1 MKRKNYLYISSNNEY
16 KRLKTKN
23 SKGNKIYF
31 AIIDFKKLKFS
42 KILNIFILLN
52 NNFKIY
58 KNILIFFELEK
69 EIIAHNFFP
78 DWPGKYKF
86 LDILGSSYF
95 WLKKILVRYSKFSGL
110 LKFIKGALGLKI
122 KRELETFGFGK
133 KEFGFI
139 SIIFSIL
146 KFQLA
151 SIENLP

>member
-1 MKRKNYLYISSNNEY
+1 MQKQIILDISKELYFSEKIGKKNYLYISSNNEY

-78 DWPGKYKF
+78 DWPGQYKF

-95 WLKKILVRYSKFSGL
+95 WLKKILVNLVFFKKI
-110 LKFIKGALGLKI
+110 KFIVI
-122 KRELETFGFGK
+122 KFK
-133 KEFGFI
+133 
-139 SIIFSIL
+139 
-146 KFQLA
+146 
-151 SIENLP
+151 

>member
-1 MKRKNYLYISSNNEY
+1 MQKQIILDISKELYFSEKIGKKNYLYISSNNEY

-95 WLKKILVRYSKFSGL
+95 WLKKVLANLVFFKKI
-110 LKFIKGALGLKI
+110 KFIVI
-122 KRELETFGFGK
+122 KFK
-133 KEFGFI
+133 
-139 SIIFSIL
+139 
-146 KFQLA
+146 
-151 SIENLP
+151 

>member
-1 MKRKNYLYISSNNEY
+1 MQKQIILDISKELYFSEKIGKKNYLYISSNNEY

-95 WLKKILVRYSKFSGL
+95 WLKKILVNLVFFKKI
-110 LKFIKGALGLKI
+110 KFIVI
-122 KRELETFGFGK
+122 KFKL
-133 KEFGFI
+133 
-139 SIIFSIL
+139 
-146 KFQLA
+146 QH
-151 SIENLP
+151 